1 MKKAFL
7 FVIVILLIFI
17 AACKPAAQA
26 PGGDVMQKKDIVE
39 KPAAT
44 GDAAVDA
51 VGSDLNNVNNVEKD
65 LSADDLNDLD
75 SGLSDVENI

>member
-7 FVIVILLIFI
+7 LVLIVLIVFI
-17 AACKPAAQA
+17 ASCKPAAQA
-26 PGGDVMQKKDIVE
+26 PPKDAMQ

-44 GDAAVDA
+44 SDAAVDA
-51 VGSDLNNVNNVEKD
+51 VGSDINNVDSVEKE
-65 LSADDLNDLD
+65 LSTNELSDLD

>member
-1 MKKAFL
+1 MKNGTL
-7 FVIVILLIFI
+7 FMLVLIILVVSL

-26 PGGDVMQKKDIVE
+26 PAKDVMD

-51 VGSDLNNVNNVEKD
+51 VGNDINNVNSVEKD
-65 LSADDLNDLD
+65 LNADELSDLD